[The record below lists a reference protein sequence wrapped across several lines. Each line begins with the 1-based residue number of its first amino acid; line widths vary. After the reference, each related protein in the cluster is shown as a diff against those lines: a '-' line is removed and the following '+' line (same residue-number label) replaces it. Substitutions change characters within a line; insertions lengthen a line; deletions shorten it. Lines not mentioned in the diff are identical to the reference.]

1 MVLNNYIR
9 FNIFLKKKKFTFTI
23 SKNTSSN
30 IFFQNSL
37 KSIDVTKESINILKA
52 VQEICGTNNNFK
64 NNFTFTHF
72 VDIFKGN
79 KTQKV
84 ILHGVIY

>member
-1 MVLNNYIR
+1 M
-9 FNIFLKKKKFTFTI
+9 K
-23 SKNTSSN
+23 
-30 IFFQNSL
+30 FFQNSL
-37 KSIDVTKESINILKA
+37 KLIDVTIESINIVKA
-52 VQEICGTNNNFK
+52 VQEICGTN

-84 ILHGVIY
+84 ILHGVIC